1 MQFVMMKRVL
11 FPCFLPA
18 LALRSFFRFL
28 SGLALFLLASSLSL
42 AAPPADPPR
51 MLDIIN
57 SQPDFLIDFGS
68 LEVGFVRTIG
78 VGYSNVGGGP
88 IANIEL
94 GELHGDDPQVFS
106 IVQDNCTGLTLA
118 PGQSCTLFFGFDPP
132 AMADY
137 SAELLV
143 TSSAPASP
151 ELVRLIGTGII
162 DRIFSD
168 RFQQLPPP

>member
-1 MQFVMMKRVL
+1 MQLPMMKPAI
-11 FPCFLPA
+11 FPS
-18 LALRSFFRFL
+18 SFSSHKQEIHFR
-28 SGLALFLLASSLSL
+28 LFLWAALTVMICAPSI
-42 AAPPADPPR
+42 AAPDAN
-51 MLDIIN
+51 IFKTIN
-57 SQPDFLIDFGS
+57 GQPDFLIDFGE

-88 IANIEL
+88 IANIEV
-94 GELHGDDPQVFS
+94 GKLHGDDPQVFS
-106 IVQDNCTGLTLA
+106 IVQDNCSGLTLA
-118 PGQSCTLFFGFDPP
+118 PGQSCTLFFSFDPP

-151 ELVRLIGTGII
+151 ELVRLIGTGVI